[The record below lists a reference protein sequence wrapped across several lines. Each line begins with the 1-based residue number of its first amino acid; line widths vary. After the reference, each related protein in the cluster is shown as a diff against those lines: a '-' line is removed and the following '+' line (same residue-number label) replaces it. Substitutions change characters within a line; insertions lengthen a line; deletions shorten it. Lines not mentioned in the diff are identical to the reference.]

1 MASIKKEKLRLNE
14 GKLETVIYHKLS
26 DVDFVHQFWRE
37 KWPDFF
43 PIKSKSG
50 AERLIICIVIR
61 QGVNDERFRAQFPN
75 VSNTVGISALRECN
89 Q

>member
-1 MASIKKEKLRLNE
+1 MAR
-14 GKLETVIYHKLS
+14 
-26 DVDFVHQFWRE
+26 
-37 KWPDFF
+37 FF

-75 VSNTVGISALRECN
+75 VSNTVRISALRECN